1 MTMNPMDDFLY
12 HLKKYMEYTTEM
24 RESFEH
30 LTEREQQIIKEA
42 SPRRHDPEELS
53 KHAYE
58 WHDALYETMQK
69 K

>member
-1 MTMNPMDDFLY
+1 MTMSPMDDFLY
-12 HLKKYMEYTTEM
+12 HLHKYMEYTTEM
-24 RESFEH
+24 RSSFEH

-42 SPRRHDPEELS
+42 SPMSQGPEELS

-58 WHDALYETMQK
+58 WHDALYATLQK